1 MNNVFQKLVTQV
13 TAAFFVMVVLLT
25 GAIWYHWS
33 YSVVPLILGSE
44 QTKADLLVSHY
55 TELLQDVA
63 ETGTA
68 EDIDGI
74 MSQMILL
81 NDTKTGQPLIQSLKV
96 ELFNGITIEKS
107 NHLETAGGEFIRV
120 DTGLFSHQ
128 TQSMLGTLHLV
139 YNGAF
144 FHQLLSDA
152 RRQLLFGALLSLVLL
167 VLIQRLVSR
176 LLRPLEVLA
185 GKLREIDVEKLP
197 ALPPPSR
204 TASAEIRQVWR
215 ASEGMLKRIKQQQE
229 ELIAEHKAVEIALRA
244 KLEAESASQAK
255 SQFLANMS
263 HELRT
268 PLNAIIG
275 YSEILQEEARERGN
289 TSFASDLGKIY
300 SSGRHLLALINDI
313 LDISKIEAGKMRL
326 YIEYFDLYPV
336 VLDAVATVKPVMEK
350 NRNHFICECPSTIGF
365 VRSDMTKMRQVLFNL
380 LSNAAKFTHAG
391 QAKLAVRRQVE
402 DGREWVIFEVS
413 DSGIGMDD
421 RQIAGLF
428 EAFTQA
434 DASTTRRYG
443 GTGLGLA
450 ISRRFCGMLGGTISA
465 DSRMGQGSIFTVT
478 LPAELHDSDVN
489 YMGKNPEL
497 KPPDVNSSVANPS
510 VAVEVKNQA
519 DSVGADA
526 ASARVSDSDRQV
538 ADRRSHKATLLVIDD
553 DSAVHDLMTRMLG
566 KEGFNILSG
575 FNGLDGLA
583 LAKSLRPDVVLLDV
597 LMEGMDGW
605 KVLEEFKR
613 DEVLASV
620 PVIMLTMLDDY
631 GDAQQRG
638 ATMQLNKPVDRE
650 QLLDEVIQRVR
661 MPQQSRILLVDHDIK
676 ERTRMREALR
686 NGGWQ
691 IDEADHGKAALAHMS
706 KHKPALILLDLIL
719 PEMDGIEFLAE
730 LRKKEE
736 WRAIPVV
743 LLTSQSATGEMNS
756 DGAIKGVLVKRENVR
771 ERLLEIVSG
780 IVSSYLPRR
789 GISAA
794 DPELHRG

>member
-1 MNNVFQKLVTQV
+1 MSNVFRKLVTQV
-13 TAAFFVMVVLLT
+13 TAAFFVVVVLLT
-25 GAIWYHWS
+25 GAIWYHWT

-55 TELLQDVA
+55 TELLQDIA

-68 EDIDGI
+68 EDIDGVL
-74 MSQMILL
+74 SQMILL
-81 NDTKTGQPLIQSLKV
+81 TDTKTGQPMIRSLRV
-96 ELFNGITIEKS
+96 ELFNGDTLEKS
-107 NHLETAGGEFIRV
+107 NRLDDASGEFIRV
-120 DTGLFSHQ
+120 DTALFSRKS
-128 TQSMLGTLHLV
+128 QSMLGTLHLV

-144 FHQLLSDA
+144 FHQLLLDA
-152 RRQLLFGALLSLVLL
+152 RRQLLFGAGMSLVLL
-167 VLIQRLVSR
+167 LLIQRLVSR

-185 GKLREIDVEKLP
+185 AKLREIDVERLP

-215 ASEGMLKRIKQQQE
+215 ASEGMLKRIKLQQE

-244 KLEAESASQAK
+244 KLDAESASQAK

-275 YSEILQEEARERGN
+275 YSEILQEEARERGHD
-289 TSFASDLGKIY
+289 SYVSDLGKVY

-336 VLDAVATVKPVMEK
+336 VMDAVATVQPVMEK
-350 NRNHFICECPSTIGF
+350 NKNQFICECAQNIGY

-391 QAKLAVRRQVE
+391 QAKLAVRKQI
-402 DGREWVIFEVS
+402 DAGREWVVFEVT

-428 EAFTQA
+428 EAFAQA

-450 ISRRFCGMLGGTISA
+450 ISRRFCGMLGGSIMA
-465 DSRMGQGSIFTVT
+465 DSRMGQGSVFTVR
-478 LPAELHDSDVN
+478 LPAELQDDNAARETGAVETAVDAKVSGAV
-489 YMGKNPEL
+489 
-497 KPPDVNSSVANPS
+497 SVPGAE
-510 VAVEVKNQA
+510 VAVRA
-519 DSVGADA
+519 DSVAAETTQSVGLDA
-526 ASARVSDSDRQV
+526 APV
-538 ADRRSHKATLLVIDD
+538 AERRSRQATVLVIDD
-553 DSAVHDLMTRMLG
+553 DPAVHDLMTRTLS
-566 KEGFNILSG
+566 KEGFSVLSG
-575 FNGLDGLA
+575 YNGLDGLA
-583 LAKSLRPDVVLLDV
+583 LAKSFRPDVVVLDV

-613 DEVLASV
+613 DAALASV
-620 PVIMLTMLDDY
+620 PVIMLTMLDDDR
-631 GDAQQRG
+631 DALERG
-638 ATMQLNKPVDRE
+638 ATMQLNKPVNRE
-650 QLLDEVIQRVR
+650 KLLDEVIQRVR
-661 MPQQSRILLVDHDIK
+661 VPQLSRILLVDHNSD
-676 ERTRMREALR
+676 ERLRMGEALR
-686 NGGWQ
+686 SAGWDV
-691 IDEADHGKAALAHMS
+691 DEAEHGKAALAHMS

-730 LRKKEE
+730 LRKKVE
-736 WRAIPVV
+736 WRAIPLV
-743 LLTSQSATGEMNS
+743 LLTSQGAVGEVS
-756 DGAIKGVLVKRENVR
+756 IGAIKGVLIKHDDAR
-771 ERLLEIVSG
+771 ERLLEVVG
-780 IVSSYLPRR
+780 DIVSSYVPRR
-789 GISAA
+789 GG
-794 DPELHRG
+794 EKTEW

>member
-1 MNNVFQKLVTQV
+1 MNNVFRKLVTQV
-13 TAAFFVMVVLLT
+13 TAAFLVVVVLFT

-33 YSVVPLILGSE
+33 YSVVPLILSSE

-74 MSQMILL
+74 LSQMILL
-81 NDTKTGQPLIQSLKV
+81 TDSKTGQPMIQSLKV
-96 ELFNGITIEKS
+96 ELFSTGTLEKS
-107 NHLETAGGEFIRV
+107 NHLDTAGGEFIRV
-120 DTGLFSHQ
+120 DTALFSRQ
-128 TQSMLGTLHLV
+128 SQSMLGTLHLV

-144 FHQLLSDA
+144 FHQLLTDA
-152 RRQLLFGALLSLVLL
+152 RRQLLLGAIMSVVLL
-167 VLIQRLVSR
+167 ILIQRLLSH

-197 ALPPPSR
+197 ALTPPSR

-275 YSEILQEEARERGN
+275 YSEILQEETRERGN
-289 TSFASDLGKIY
+289 HNYAADLGKIY

-336 VLDAVATVKPVMEK
+336 VMDAVATVMPVMEK
-350 NRNHFICECPSTIGF
+350 NRNQFVCECPVDIGY
-365 VRSDMTKMRQVLFNL
+365 VRSDMTKMRQILFNL

-391 QAKLAVRRQVE
+391 QAKLAVRKQVE
-402 DGREWVIFEVS
+402 NGLEWVVFDVA

-450 ISRRFCGMLGGTISA
+450 ISRRFCRMLGGSIVA
-465 DSRMGQGSIFTVT
+465 NSRMGQGSVFTVT
-478 LPAELHDSDVN
+478 LPAELHESDAN
-489 YMGKNPEL
+489 YAVEIPPVQPPE
-497 KPPDVNSSVANPS
+497 PISDMSRIEEVANR
-510 VAVEVKNQA
+510 A
-519 DSVGADA
+519 DSVPVDTVFSTVSEA
-526 ASARVSDSDRQV
+526 ARPG
-538 ADRRSHKATLLVIDD
+538 DRRNRKATVLVIDD
-553 DSAVHDLMTRMLG
+553 DIDVHDLMTRTLS
-566 KEGFNILSG
+566 KQGFNILSG

-583 LAKSLRPDVVLLDV
+583 LAKSFHPDVVVLDI
-597 LMEGMDGW
+597 LMDGMDGW

-613 DEVLASV
+613 DASLANV
-620 PVIMLTMLDDY
+620 PVIMLTMLDY
-631 GDAQQRG
+631 EHDATKRG
-638 ATMQLNKPVDRE
+638 AAMQLNKPLNRAK
-650 QLLDEVIQRVR
+650 LLDEVIQRVR
-661 MPQQSRILLVDHDIK
+661 VPQQDRILLVDHDAG
-676 ERTRMREALR
+676 ERTRMRQALHQ
-686 NGGWQ
+686 GGWHV
-691 IDEADHGKAALAHMS
+691 DEAEHGLAALAQMN

-719 PEMDGIEFLAE
+719 PQMDGIEFLAE
-730 LRKKEE
+730 LRKNAE
-736 WRAIPVV
+736 WRVIPVV
-743 LLTSQSATGEMNS
+743 LLVSQSAPVDANIGT
-756 DGAIKGVLVKRENVR
+756 IKGVLIKHADAREQV
-771 ERLLEIVSG
+771 LETVG
-780 IVSSYLPRR
+780 EIVSSYMPRR
-789 GISAA
+789 AA
-794 DPELHRG
+794 DALSV

>member
-1 MNNVFQKLVTQV
+1 MNKVFHKLVTQV
-13 TAAFFVMVVLLT
+13 TAAFFAVVVLLT
-25 GAIWYHWS
+25 GAIWYHWT

-63 ETGTA
+63 ETGTS

-74 MSQMILL
+74 LSQIILL
-81 NDTKTGQPLIQSLKV
+81 TDTKTGQPMIRSLKV
-96 ELFNGITIEKS
+96 ELFNGAILEKS
-107 NHLETAGGEFIRV
+107 NHLDSGEFINV
-120 DTGLFSHQ
+120 DTALFSRNS
-128 TQSMLGTLHLV
+128 QSMLGTLHLV

-144 FHQLLSDA
+144 FHQLLLDA
-152 RRQLLFGALLSLVLL
+152 RRKLLLGAALSLVLL
-167 VLIQRLVSR
+167 LAVQRMVSR

-185 GKLREIDVEKLP
+185 SKLREIDVEKLP

-229 ELIAEHKAVEIALRA
+229 ELIAEHQAMEIALRA

-275 YSEILQEEARERGN
+275 YSEILQEEARERGHD
-289 TSFASDLGKIY
+289 SYVSDLSKIY

-336 VLDAVATVKPVMEK
+336 VQDAVATVQPVMDK
-350 NRNHFICECPSTIGF
+350 NKNQFICECAPDIGY

-380 LSNAAKFTHAG
+380 LSNAAKFTHSG
-391 QAKLAVRRQVE
+391 QAKLAVRKQANN
-402 DGREWVIFEVS
+402 GREWVVFQVT

-450 ISRRFCGMLGGTISA
+450 ISRRFCGMLGGSITA
-465 DSRMGQGSIFTVT
+465 DSRMGQGSIFTVI
-478 LPAELHDSDVN
+478 LPVELSDAMVSH
-489 YMGKNPEL
+489 P
-497 KPPDVNSSVANPS
+497 AAPS
-510 VAVEVKNQA
+510 LAGVETGAQLPGGLSLPTIEDLA
-519 DSVGADA
+519 GADPVA
-526 ASARVSDSDRQV
+526 AQAQPDAAGALRKLT
-538 ADRRSHKATLLVIDD
+538 DRRSRQATVLVIDD
-553 DSAVHDLMTRMLG
+553 DLAVHDLMTRTLR
-566 KEGFNILSG
+566 KEGFSILSG

-583 LAKSLRPDVVLLDV
+583 LAKSFRPDVVLLDV

-605 KVLEEFKR
+605 AVLEEFKR
-613 DEVLASV
+613 DEQLALV
-620 PVIMLTMLDDY
+620 PVIMLTMLDNE
-631 GDAQQRG
+631 GDALERG
-638 ATMQLNKPVDRE
+638 ASMKLNKPINRE
-650 QLLDEVIQRVR
+650 KLLDEVIQRVR
-661 MPQQSRILLVDHDIK
+661 MPQQSRILLVDHDHS
-676 ERTRMREALR
+676 ERTRMRDALLS
-686 NGGWQ
+686 GGWTV
-691 IDEADHGKAALAHMS
+691 DEAEHGKAALAQMNQ
-706 KHKPALILLDLIL
+706 HKPALILLDLIL

-730 LRKKEE
+730 LRKKNE

-743 LLTSQSATGEMNS
+743 LLTSQSAVGKAHI
-756 DGAIKGVLVKRENVR
+756 GALEGVLVKHEQAR
-771 ERLLEIVSG
+771 ERLLEIVG
-780 IVSSYLPRR
+780 DIVSSYAPRR
-789 GISAA
+789 GAEA
-794 DPELHRG
+794 

>member
-1 MNNVFQKLVTQV
+1 MNKVFRKLVTQI
-13 TAAFFVMVVLLT
+13 TAAFFVVVVLLT
-25 GAIWYHWS
+25 GAIWYHWA

-63 ETGTA
+63 ETGTI

-74 MSQMILL
+74 LSQMIVLT
-81 NDTKTGQPLIQSLKV
+81 DTKTGQPLIQSLKV
-96 ELFNGITIEKS
+96 ELFSGGTLEKS
-107 NHLETAGGEFIRV
+107 NHLGASDGEFIRV
-120 DTGLFSHQ
+120 DTALFSRQ
-128 TQSMLGTLHLV
+128 SQSMLGTLHLV

-152 RRQLLFGALLSLVLL
+152 RRQLWLGAIMSLVLL
-167 VLIQRLVSR
+167 LLVQRLVSH

-197 ALPPPSR
+197 ALPPPGR

-229 ELIAEHKAVEIALRA
+229 ELIAEHQAVEVALRD
-244 KLEAESASQAK
+244 KLDAESASQAK

-268 PLNAIIG
+268 PLNAILG

-289 TSFASDLGKIY
+289 ASYASDLGKIY

-336 VLDAVATVKPVMEK
+336 VLDAVATVQPVMEK
-350 NRNHFICECPSTIGF
+350 NKNQFVCECAENIGY

-391 QAKLAVRRQVE
+391 QTKLVVRKQVE
-402 DGREWVIFEVS
+402 GGREWMVFEVT

-421 RQIAGLF
+421 RQIASLF
-428 EAFTQA
+428 EAFAQA

-450 ISRRFCGMLGGTISA
+450 ISRRFCGMLGGSISA
-465 DSRMGQGSIFTVT
+465 DSRMGQGSVFTVR
-478 LPAELHDSDVN
+478 LPAELQDAEVN
-489 YMGKNPEL
+489 YAGEMPEAKVL
-497 KPPDVNSSVANPS
+497 YAGSGAAVSSPAPEVAICADP
-510 VAVEVKNQA
+510 VAA
-519 DSVGADA
+519 DRALAGVYESI
-526 ASARVSDSDRQV
+526 RQV
-538 ADRRSHKATLLVIDD
+538 KDRRSRQATVLVIDD
-553 DSAVHDLMTRMLG
+553 DIAVHDLMTRTLS
-566 KEGFNILSG
+566 KEGFTILSG

-583 LAKSLRPDVVLLDV
+583 LAKSFRPDVVVLDV

-613 DEVLASV
+613 DAALASV
-620 PVIMLTMLDDY
+620 PVIMLTMLDND
-631 GDAQQRG
+631 GDALERG
-638 ATMQLNKPVDRE
+638 ATMQLNKPVNRKK
-650 QLLDEVIQRVR
+650 LLDEVIQRVR
-661 MPQQSRILLVDHDIK
+661 MPQQSRILLVDHNTD
-676 ERTRMREALR
+676 ERTRMREALHS
-686 NGGWQ
+686 GGWQ
-691 IDEADHGKAALAHMS
+691 VDEADHGKAALAHMS
-706 KHKPALILLDLIL
+706 KHKPALILLDLML

-730 LRKKEE
+730 VRKKAE

-743 LLTSQSATGEMNS
+743 LLASQDAVGDEHT
-756 DGAIKGVLVKRENVR
+756 GAIKGVLVKREDAR
-771 ERLLEIVSG
+771 ERLLEVVG
-780 IVSSYLPRR
+780 DIVSSYVPRH
-789 GISAA
+789 GG
-794 DPELHRG
+794 DVPGV